1 MENFLS
7 LHTNTTP
14 FFTAEV
20 MENSLSLRT
29 SPAVLLLLP
38 VGKHAIIYASSCF
51 NIRNTFEYREN
62 LRRTNGV
69 SKCFQSVGSAGCVLC
84 YTGNAIRLPL
94 PQPASVQ
101 QAAPARNIIKV
112 FRKPFF
118 RSTTVNIV
126 YTAVQP
132 SGKPINHSTQSG
144 LSAAVSECGFSSRII
159 CAAKF
164 ALSLLLSITSGLNVD
179 LIPSDAIG
187 VR

>member
-1 MENFLS
+1 
-7 LHTNTTP
+7 
-14 FFTAEV
+14 
-20 MENSLSLRT
+20 MENSLSLHT
-29 SPAVLLLLP
+29 SSAVLLLLP
-38 VGKHAIIYASSCF
+38 FGKYTIIYTHSRF
-51 NIRNTFEYREN
+51 NIRNTFEYGEN
-62 LRRTNGV
+62 LRRANGI
-69 SKCFQSVGSAGCVLC
+69 SECFQPVGSACCVLC
-84 YTGNAIRLPL
+84 YTGNTVRLPL

-118 RSTTVNIV
+118 RSATVNIV

-132 SGKPINHSTQSG
+132 RGKPINHSTQSG

-164 ALSLLLSITSGLNVD
+164 ALSLLFSITSGLNVD

-187 VR
+187 VK

>member
-1 MENFLS
+1 MS
-7 LHTNTTP
+7 LH
-14 FFTAEV
+14 
-20 MENSLSLRT
+20 T

-38 VGKHAIIYASSCF
+38 FGKHTIIYASSHF
-51 NIRNTFEYREN
+51 NIRNTFEYGEN
-62 LRRTNGV
+62 LRRADGI
-69 SKCFQSVGSAGCVLC
+69 SERFQSVGSACCVLC
-84 YTGNAIRLPL
+84 YTGYVRRLPL
-94 PQPASVQ
+94 PQFMSVQ

-132 SGKPINHSTQSG
+132 RGKPINHSTQSG
-144 LSAAVSECGFSSRII
+144 FSAAVSECGFSSRII

-164 ALSLLLSITSGLNVD
+164 ALSLLLSITSGLKVD

-187 VR
+187 VK

>member
-1 MENFLS
+1 
-7 LHTNTTP
+7 
-14 FFTAEV
+14 

-29 SPAVLLLLP
+29 SPAVLLLMP
-38 VGKHAIIYASSCF
+38 GGKHTIIYTRTRF

-62 LRRTNGV
+62 LRRADGV
-69 SKCFQSVGSAGCVLC
+69 PESFQSVGSAGCVLC
-84 YTGNAIRLPL
+84 YTGNTVRLPL

-112 FRKPFF
+112 FRKPLF
-118 RSTTVNIV
+118 RSATVNIV

-132 SGKPINHSTQSG
+132 RGKPINHSTQSG

-164 ALSLLLSITSGLNVD
+164 ALSLLLSITSGLKVD

-187 VR
+187 VK